1 LKQFIKTTSS
11 PNLDDAHR
19 LVLHKLASL
28 YGFWLVEKHLS
39 ILYEGINDLEYL
51 RFLVLIIIIICFFL
65 IGGYANGPLASVII
79 KGSIIDLCSSLKNEA
94 VTLADAI
101 VPPDFILNSVLAASN
116 GRVN

>member
-1 LKQFIKTTSS
+1 LKTI
-11 PNLDDAHR
+11 N
-19 LVLHKLASL
+19 
-28 YGFWLVEKHLS
+28 
-39 ILYEGINDLEYL
+39 ILNINNYYL
-51 RFLVLIIIIICFFL
+51 FSL
-65 IGGYANGPLASVII
+65 IGGYANGPLASVIV